1 MIDNW
6 TPLVTQFSDLWSI
19 GDGLWIQPSVVWDE
33 HGMRIGLKD
42 NGHRKAHICVDNKS
56 VVSKFLQP
64 RCNALQ
70 RDHQHLVGGYAG
82 HGTRCHTWPNTGK
95 MSSKEHD
102 MTQIMY
108 LHVPTKAIVRRSYI

>member
-1 MIDNW
+1 MI
-6 TPLVTQFSDLWSI
+6 
-19 GDGLWIQPSVVWDE
+19 PSVVWDE

-56 VVSKFLQP
+56 PVSKFLQP